1 MTTKFVL
8 AGVGFAIGIA
18 FALDVGPAI
27 AKLVT
32 VPIQGT
38 HSRAEISSKCKAAG
52 GIETGTTPGTTGGYR
67 CGTDKGVVECNDK
80 GKCVGT
86 TQTRPSNPA
95 ANQPRPAPQ
104 SEIEAILRG
113 S

>member
-27 AKLVT
+27 AKGVA
-32 VPIQGT
+32 IKGT
-38 HSRAEISSKCKAAG
+38 HSRAEISTKCKAVG
-52 GIETGTTPGTTGGYR
+52 GMETGTTPGTTGGYA
-67 CGTDKGVVECNDK
+67 CYNGDKGWVECNDK
-80 GKCVGT
+80 GKCVGSPPAK
-86 TQTRPSNPA
+86 PSNPA

-104 SEIEAILRG
+104 GEIEAILGG

>member
-27 AKLVT
+27 AKGVA
-32 VPIQGT
+32 IKGT
-38 HSRAEISSKCKAAG
+38 HSRAEISTKCKAVG
-52 GIETGTTPGTTGGYR
+52 GMETGTTPGTTGGYR